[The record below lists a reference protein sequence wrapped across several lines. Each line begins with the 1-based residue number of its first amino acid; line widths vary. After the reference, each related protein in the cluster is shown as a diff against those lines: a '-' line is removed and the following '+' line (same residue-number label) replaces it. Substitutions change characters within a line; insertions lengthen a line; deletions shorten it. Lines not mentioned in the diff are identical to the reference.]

1 MNSPPNLKLWHMSK
15 FGLFFHTE
23 SPQTL
28 NEISTYYI
36 EVRVDTDIKDSTDL
50 LTENQEMNMLKCTL
64 QVVV

>member
-50 LTENQEMNMLKCTL
+50 LTEN
-64 QVVV
+64 